1 MSDYQFQLSDA
12 IQNWLNENLQNWL
25 NENLQNDNAL
35 VQFANLKNIE
45 SALKA
50 CLDEIKPQ
58 AIEFA
63 KKQLALAQRTSG
75 DFAYKDHKFSLSKK
89 NIYDMAGKPQR
100 YTMPEGVQYR
110 DLANQKADLAKRSSA
125 ITRFMD
131 ALVKTFAAQHPDF
144 KPDDTQFVLKV
155 ME

>member
-1 MSDYQFQLSDA
+1 MSDYQFQLSNA
-12 IQNWLNENLQNWL
+12 IQNWL

-35 VQFANLKNIE
+35 VQFANLKGIE

-50 CLDEIKPQ
+50 CLDEIKPE
-58 AIEFA
+58 AIELA
-63 KKQLALAQRTSG
+63 MEQLALAQRTSG
-75 DFAYKDHKFSLSKK
+75 DFVYKEHRYSLSKK
-89 NIYDMAGKPQR
+89 DIYDMAGKPQR

-110 DLANQKADLAKRSSA
+110 DFAKQKADLAKRSSA
-125 ITRFMD
+125 MTKFMD

>member
-1 MSDYQFQLSDA
+1 MSDNQFQLSNA
-12 IQNWLNENLQNWL
+12 IQNWL

-35 VQFANLKNIE
+35 VQFANLKGIE
-45 SALKA
+45 SALKD
-50 CLDEIKPQ
+50 CLDEIKPE
-58 AIEFA
+58 AIKLA

-75 DFAYKDHKFSLSKK
+75 DFAYEGRHFSLSKK
-89 NIYDMAGKPQR
+89 DIYDMAGKPQR

-110 DLANQKADLAKRSSA
+110 DFAKQKADLAKRSSA
-125 ITRFMD
+125 MTKFMD
-131 ALVKTFAAQHPDF
+131 ALVKTFASEHPGF

>member
-1 MSDYQFQLSDA
+1 MSDNQFQLSNA
-12 IQNWLNENLQNWL
+12 IQNWLNENLK
-25 NENLQNDNAL
+25 NDNAL
-35 VQFANLKNIE
+35 VQFANLKGIE
-45 SALKA
+45 SALKE
-50 CLDEIKPQ
+50 CLDEIKPE
-58 AIEFA
+58 AIKLA

-75 DFAYKDHKFSLSKK
+75 DFAYEGRHFSLSKK
-89 NIYDMAGKPQR
+89 DIYDMAGKPQR

-110 DLANQKADLAKRSSA
+110 DFAKQKADLAKRSSA
-125 ITRFMD
+125 MTKFMD